1 MNEQHPD
8 NPDVKT
14 GAVAGAA
21 GTDEAVAMSM
31 QDFAMLG
38 LGQVAY
44 VRPGEQ
50 DGHVGFGVHAA
61 NGERMAF
68 AADREVAFALIR
80 QNGLEPLHVH

>member
-8 NPDVKT
+8 NPDVKP
-14 GAVAGAA
+14 GIGGAA
-21 GTDEAVAMSM
+21 EAVAMSM
-31 QDFAMLG
+31 QDFAVLG

-50 DGHVGFGVHAA
+50 DGHSGFGVYAA

-68 AADREVAFALIR
+68 AADRDVAFALIR

>member
-8 NPDVKT
+8 NPNAKSDAA
-14 GAVAGAA
+14 AVG
-21 GTDEAVAMSM
+21 AMSS

-61 NGERMAF
+61 NGERIAF
-68 AADREVAFALIR
+68 AADRDVAFALIR
-80 QNGLEPLHVH
+80 QNGLEPLDVQ